1 MDNLDECSL
10 VLGIK
15 EVPLE
20 KILEGKTFMFFSH
33 IHKGQPY
40 NMKSLKVMIE
50 KGIRLID
57 Y

>member
-1 MDNLDECSL
+1 VDNLDECSL